1 MITHR
6 FLRLHVTERRH
17 LIINRVGFA
26 KIMMTLKLLILCAAN
41 LFGKRFFQIFLTI

>member
-1 MITHR
+1 MITITHR

-26 KIMMTLKLLILCAAN
+26 KIMMTLKLLIVHRLQ
-41 LFGKRFFQIFLTI
+41 FWKIQGTTG